1 MVCGVLENC
10 AGPVLPGGVRGDH
23 CMCHTCASDR
33 RSASSQFYK
42 RLTKTPNLAENTCS
56 PLLLSLCRGL
66 PLGAFI
72 YADY

>member
-1 MVCGVLENC
+1 MTIACVIPVPVTGVLP
-10 AGPVLPGGVRGDH
+10 APDFKG
-23 CMCHTCASDR
+23 
-33 RSASSQFYK
+33 
-42 RLTKTPNLAENTCS
+42 LTKTPNLAENTCS